1 MEALMIK
8 GNVILKRNTWHIVLY
23 YTDNEGNR
31 KQKFINTHLPER
43 GNKRTAQN
51 LVNDEIKK
59 LQKALEKNELEKLN
73 KRKSKEYKEKNITFA
88 DFLDIF
94 YEKKTHEI
102 TQSTLYAYGVYI
114 KQLKEFFKKKKLKDI
129 TTEDINAFYTKLRK
143 RNLKDTTIKHYN
155 EVIKPTFK
163 LALKRKLITDN
174 PCDYLP
180 PLKRSNYRA
189 KYYNKAEIELLLEKA
204 KGTKYELIISIA
216 AYYGFRKSEILG
228 LKWDAIN
235 FDKKTIAVKH
245 KVIVIKKKVI
255 KSDELKTHAS
265 YRTLPLIP
273 QIEKLLLE
281 RKQKQQEDI
290 EFFGKDYNLE
300 NKDYVTVDEMGR
312 IMRSDNLS
320 TRFRQFLK
328 KHELKLIRFHDLR
341 HSCASLLIANGVS
354 LKQIQE
360 WLGHSNFATTANIYS
375 HLDYSSKIESAQTI
389 SNVLNFN
396 TESEE
401 SNELEKELVKKVS
414 NNKDLHNNS
423 DNYSYDNKLELLE
436 QLLNQM
442 KKEKIKEKDEAEM

>member
-1 MEALMIK
+1 MIK
-8 GNVILKRNTWHIVLY
+8 GSVILKRNNWHVVLY
-23 YTDNEGNR
+23 YTDLEGNR

-43 GNKRTAQN
+43 GNKRVAQN
-51 LVNDEIKK
+51 LVAGEIKK
-59 LQKALEKNELEKLN
+59 LEKALDKNQLEKLN
-73 KRKSKEYKEKNITFA
+73 KRKSKEYKEQNVTFA
-88 DFLDIF
+88 DFLDVF

-102 TQSTLYAYGVYI
+102 TESTLYAYKVYI
-114 KQLKEFFKKKKLKDI
+114 KQLKDFFKKKKLKDM

-163 LALKRKLITDN
+163 LAIKRKLITEN

-189 KYYNKAEIELLLEKA
+189 KYYNKEEIELLLEKM
-204 KGTKYELIISIA
+204 KGSRYELIVNIA

-228 LKWDAIN
+228 LKWDAID
-235 FDKKTIAVKH
+235 FDKKTISVKH
-245 KVIVIKKKVI
+245 KVIVIKKKII
-255 KSDELKTHAS
+255 KSDQLKTHAS

-281 RKQKQQEDI
+281 KRKQQREDI
-290 EFFGKDYNLE
+290 EFFGDSYNLE
-300 NKDYVTVDEMGR
+300 NKEYVTVDEMGR

-320 TRFRQFLK
+320 SRFREFLK
-328 KHELKLIRFHDLR
+328 KHNLKLIRFHDLR

-396 TESEE
+396 AKPEE
-401 SNELEKELVKKVS
+401 SNEAQEEEQAETKTEQKVNE
-414 NNKDLHNNS
+414 NNA
-423 DNYSYDNKLELLE
+423 NYSYDKKLELLE

-442 KKEKIKEKDEAEM
+442 KRENTKEKDEAEM